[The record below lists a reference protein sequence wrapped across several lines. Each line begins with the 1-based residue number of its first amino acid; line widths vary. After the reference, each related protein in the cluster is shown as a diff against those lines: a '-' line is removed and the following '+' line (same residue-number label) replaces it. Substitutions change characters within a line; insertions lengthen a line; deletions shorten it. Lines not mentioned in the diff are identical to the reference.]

1 MRDNVPAWTTH
12 ARRLVPGQSIRV
24 NRDDDPEEGDLGL
37 GRHDQEAN
45 AREKLSNPSSNDD
58 STGSSSSQTM
68 NEKIEMRQRGRKQQT
83 EGEEAHGATE
93 AEREEDDEE
102 HVGGGRRT
110 PPINEYRE
118 GHDLII
124 ERQKDGEVRLI
135 LFSWIVLI
143 SRWKSR

>member
-24 NRDDDPEEGDLGL
+24 NRDDDPEEGDLGM
-37 GRHDQEAN
+37 GRHDQESN
-45 AREKLSNPSSNDD
+45 AREKLSNPSSTED
-58 STGSSSSQTM
+58 SAGSSSSQTM

-93 AEREEDDEE
+93 EEREEDDEE

-110 PPINEYRE
+110 PPMNEYRE

-124 ERQKDGEVRLI
+124 ERQKDGEVRLT
-135 LFSWIVLI
+135 LFSWIVLM

>member
-24 NRDDDPEEGDLGL
+24 NRDDDPEEGDLGM
-37 GRHDQEAN
+37 GRHDQESN
-45 AREKLSNPSSNDD
+45 AREKLSNPSSTED
-58 STGSSSSQTM
+58 SAGSSSSQTM

-93 AEREEDDEE
+93 EEREEDDEE

-110 PPINEYRE
+110 PPMNEYRE

-124 ERQKDGEVRLI
+124 ERQKDGEVCLV
-135 LFSWIVLI
+135 LFSWIVLM

>member
-24 NRDDDPEEGDLGL
+24 NRDDDPEEGDLGM
-37 GRHDQEAN
+37 GVHEHESN
-45 AREKLSNPSSNDD
+45 AREKLSNPSSTED
-58 STGSSSSQTM
+58 SAGSSTM
-68 NEKIEMRQRGRKQQT
+68 NEKYEMRQRGRRQQT

-93 AEREEDDEE
+93 EEREEDDEE

-110 PPINEYRE
+110 PPMNEYRE

-124 ERQKDGEVRLI
+124 ERQRDGEVCLI
-135 LFSWIVLI
+135 GFWVVLM

>member
-12 ARRLVPGQSIRV
+12 ARRLIPGQSIRV

-37 GRHDQEAN
+37 GRHDQESN

-58 STGSSSSQTM
+58 SAGSSSSQTM
-68 NEKIEMRQRGRKQQT
+68 NEKIEMRQRGRRFQET

-93 AEREEDDEE
+93 EEREMDDEE

-110 PPINEYRE
+110 PPLNEYRE
-118 GHDLII
+118 GHDLVI
-124 ERQKDGEVRLI
+124 ERQKDGEVRL
-135 LFSWIVLI
+135 LVLH
-143 SRWKSR
+143 

>member
-24 NRDDDPEEGDLGL
+24 NRDDDPEEGDLGMGL
-37 GRHDQEAN
+37 HDQESN
-45 AREKLSNPSSNDD
+45 AREKLSNPSSTED
-58 STGSSSSQTM
+58 SAGSSSSQTM

-93 AEREEDDEE
+93 EEREEDDEE

-110 PPINEYRE
+110 PPMNEYRE

-124 ERQKDGEVRLI
+124 ERQKDGEVCLV
-135 LFSWIVLI
+135 LFSWIVLM